1 MVYGGGITIAE
12 LKEKLNYSEVINWQ
26 KYVAEHGSLNIGRH
40 VEEAAA
46 LIAFTVEKNLG
57 GKLEYKAF
65 KPNRLAS
72 YDDEESQE
80 TKLQTAAEMQMKRE
94 YGGK

>member
-46 LIAFTVEKNLG
+46 LVAFMTNRMAG
-57 GKLEYKAF
+57 GKVELSAL
-65 KPNRLAS
+65 KPNRDI
-72 YDDEESQE
+72 YDSEEESSE
-80 TKLQTAAEMQMKRE
+80 QTAAEKQMKRE

>member
-12 LKEKLNYSEVINWQ
+12 LKEKLNYSEVIMWQ

-46 LIAFTVEKNLG
+46 LVAFMTNRMAG
-57 GKLEYKAF
+57 GKVELSAL
-65 KPNRLAS
+65 KPNRGG
-72 YDDEESQE
+72 YDSEEESSE
-80 TKLQTAAEMQMKRE
+80 QTAAEKQMKRE